1 MDNDIIRVFNN
12 PEFGEIR
19 TMQEDGNPL
28 FCAKD
33 VAEALGYKNTNKA
46 IGDHCKGVTNRY
58 PLSTAGGTQEL
69 VFISE
74 GDMYRLVASSKLE
87 GAQRFESWIFDDVV
101 PTIRRTGSYSVQ
113 DDNLQMA
120 YGLLAAD
127 KIVKRLQ
134 AENSGLAAE
143 NAALAPK
150 AAYYDSVMDADGLL
164 SVCASAKLLKSHD
177 DSITEHGLRARLR
190 ADHIIEQRTIKATAY
205 GIERGYVMERIFSL
219 TSDDGQREIKHY
231 GCLTPK
237 GLDWCIRRYCREV
250 TA

>member
-1 MDNDIIRVFNN
+1 MDNDIIRVFDN

-19 TMQEDGNPL
+19 TINEGGNPL

-33 VAEALGYKNTNKA
+33 VATALGYANTNDA
-46 IGDHCKGVTNRY
+46 INKHCRGVAKRY
-58 PLSTAGGTQEL
+58 PISDALGRTQDARF
-69 VFISE
+69 VSE

-113 DDNLQMA
+113 DDTLQMA

-164 SVCASAKLLKSHD
+164 SVRDSAKLLKSHD

-205 GIERGYVMERIFSL
+205 GIERGYVRERLFSF
-219 TSDDGQREIKHY
+219 TRDDGQREIKHY

-250 TA
+250 A